1 MLCPLVKKIKIKK
14 IRMEKKV
21 KKNYESPQLT
31 VVTFRTERG
40 YASSGM
46 ERDGFLSLIY
56 LGDNGSENIEPR
68 DDNGSYWGGNDWN

>member
-1 MLCPLVKKIKIKK
+1 
-14 IRMEKKV
+14 MEKKV

-31 VVTFRTERG
+31 VVTFRMERG

-46 ERDGFLSLIY
+46 ERDGFLGLIY
-56 LGDNGSENIEPR
+56 MGNDGNENIEPR